1 MASLDGEMRLSA
13 LWVAMASWRGAAHFG
28 KKAGR
33 TRTEAPIPHTEEQA
47 FETDAKR
54 GP

>member
-1 MASLDGEMRLSA
+1 MASSDGEKRLSE

-33 TRTEAPIPHTEEQA
+33 TRTEALFLTLKSRPV
-47 FETDAKR
+47 
-54 GP
+54 